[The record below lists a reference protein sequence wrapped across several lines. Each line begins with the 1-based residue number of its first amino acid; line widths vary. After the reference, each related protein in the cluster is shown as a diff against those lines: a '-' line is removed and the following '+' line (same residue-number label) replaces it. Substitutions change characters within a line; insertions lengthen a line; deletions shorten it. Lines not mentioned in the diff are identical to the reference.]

1 MEVSFLYK
9 TDLCVFTRKVVSG
22 GCNCQVQDHPIKIW
36 PTFQQAFTHANI
48 LKYFNQ
54 TMKFKLQ
61 HTGYLIPQSGT
72 QVASNIL
79 TKRSCNDKQVLN
91 IFTQCMNVF
100 SFFFAMMS
108 IILVWIFRLSCVS
121 CENVNFYGQR
131 SEAE

>member
-1 MEVSFLYK
+1 MHVVNGTRLRAKKKLKVNLIEVSFLYK

-61 HTGYLIPQSGT
+61 HTGYLITQSRT
-72 QVASNIL
+72 QVFSNIL
-79 TKRSCNDKQVLN
+79 TKRRYNDKQVLN
-91 IFTQCMNVF
+91 IFT
-100 SFFFAMMS
+100 
-108 IILVWIFRLSCVS
+108 
-121 CENVNFYGQR
+121 
-131 SEAE
+131 